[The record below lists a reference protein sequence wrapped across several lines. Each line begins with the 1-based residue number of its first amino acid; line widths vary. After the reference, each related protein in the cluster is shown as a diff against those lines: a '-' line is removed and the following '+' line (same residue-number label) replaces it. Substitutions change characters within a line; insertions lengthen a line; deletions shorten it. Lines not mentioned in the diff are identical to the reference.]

1 MFILVAL
8 LLTLSPLEE
17 AFFTIK
23 KVPECHTLLMQIENE
38 GRISVVE
45 AFNTP
50 FEAQW
55 SPDTRTVEVD
65 VSKHTGM
72 GHLITSIVFELHNA
86 LSNNRLEYL
95 YTQASSK
102 KIPREAFVRKIEQ
115 MEWKNWE
122 AASLLLAKGRERGI
136 FPQDAHLPTFKT
148 FGNYLLIQKQMGH
161 SQYHAQSYDLL

>member
-1 MFILVAL
+1 MLVLVAL

-17 AFFTIK
+17 AFVTIQ
-23 KVPECHTLLMQIENE
+23 KVPECQPLLRQVEKE
-38 GRISVVE
+38 GRIRVVE
-45 AFNTP
+45 AVNTP

-55 SPDTRTVEVD
+55 SPSTRTIEVD
-65 VSKHTGM
+65 LSKHTGM

-86 LSNNRLEYL
+86 LSNSRLKYL
-95 YTQASSK
+95 YSQASSRE
-102 KIPREAFVRKIEQ
+102 IPKEAFVRKIEQ

-122 AASLLLAKGRERGI
+122 AASLLLAKGRERGV

-148 FGNYLLIQKQMGH
+148 FGNYLMLQKQMGH